1 MQNQE
6 VHQYVPY
13 IREQVVAA
21 RCSSELNKG
30 HYAIATEEC
39 ASCGCSEM
47 HLIHDWG
54 DYTTAI

>member
-6 VHQYVPY
+6 VHEYIPY

-21 RCSSELNKG
+21 YNSPEL
-30 HYAIATEEC
+30 ATEPHALLDEEC

-47 HLIHDWG
+47 HPMH
-54 DYTTAI
+54 A